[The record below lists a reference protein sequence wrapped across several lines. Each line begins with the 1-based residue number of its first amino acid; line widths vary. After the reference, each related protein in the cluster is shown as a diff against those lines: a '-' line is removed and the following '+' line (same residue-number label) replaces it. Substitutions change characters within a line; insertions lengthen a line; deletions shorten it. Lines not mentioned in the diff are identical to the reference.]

1 MVRLVSRGYTYRLVA
16 TKVTIQIHM
25 MNKVVVFNVFINVLM
40 VALYICCFGYQSVER
55 YNRMGITT
63 ISMEEKQSSLG
74 FPGKISK

>member
-1 MVRLVSRGYTYRLVA
+1 
-16 TKVTIQIHM
+16 M